1 MGNPRYA
8 NGQLRRRNRARLRA
22 MGGECGICHGRF
34 GPIHYDEPSDAQHPL
49 SFVVDE
55 IKPVSRWRE
64 FGYPSAR
71 AAAED
76 WSNLQPAHWF
86 CNAQKGNKTGQNG
99 PKSGKFLRVRLV
111 RGGEGPPPPPTATPV
126 RPAPIYT
133 RENFKEVFR
142 AMATMKSITARGTR
156 LEQLKQLAKVLAS
169 GIDACEDCRALPQL
183 TKQYRE
189 TIREIEEIEGAADDT
204 DEISEILAQRESD
217 GKPGAVRTH
226 RTAV

>member
-49 SFVVDE
+49 SCVVDE

-99 PKSGKFLRVRLV
+99 PKTGRFVRI
-111 RGGEGPPPPPTATPV
+111 P
-126 RPAPIYT
+126 
-133 RENFKEVFR
+133 
-142 AMATMKSITARGTR
+142 
-156 LEQLKQLAKVLAS
+156 KV
-169 GIDACEDCRALPQL
+169 
-183 TKQYRE
+183 
-189 TIREIEEIEGAADDT
+189 
-204 DEISEILAQRESD
+204 SD
-217 GKPGAVRTH
+217 GDW
-226 RTAV
+226 